1 LKNGKHIK
9 SNFKISLLAGTAL
22 VGGLAFGGR
31 LALRSFKKFKNL
43 PKSAAGSVSGNSK
56 FLEGGFFEEMTK
68 NEALDILNLT

>member
-1 LKNGKHIK
+1 L
-9 SNFKISLLAGTAL
+9 
-22 VGGLAFGGR
+22 
-31 LALRSFKKFKNL
+31 KNL